1 MSVFRLLA
9 LGVVSL
15 TLMIFTG
22 CQSEEESPPPPPPD
36 PDAAAAAAA
45 AASAEPPKPVR
56 GGSKIDE
63 SRSSGAARDPAMGPR
78 G

>member
-15 TLMIFTG
+15 ALMTFTG
-22 CQSEEESPPPPPPD
+22 CEREEASPPPPPPD

-45 AASAEPPKPVR
+45 ASTEPPKPVR